1 MEAGRSATDGAKS
14 AVRHG
19 CLFARPAGVFNL
31 KIAQQP
37 AGLNIRK
44 KPFAYFWAFQK
55 WVSLKAMQHMKT
67 A

>member
-1 MEAGRSATDGAKS
+1 MEAGRSAKDGAKS

-44 KPFAYFWAFQK
+44 KPFAYPCRLQ
-55 WVSLKAMQHMKT
+55 
-67 A
+67 